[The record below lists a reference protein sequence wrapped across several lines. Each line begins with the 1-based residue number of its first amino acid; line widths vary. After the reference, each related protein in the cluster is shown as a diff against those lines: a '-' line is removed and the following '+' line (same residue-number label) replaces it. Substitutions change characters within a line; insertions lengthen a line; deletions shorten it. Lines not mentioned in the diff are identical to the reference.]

1 MTSRTT
7 PVGIIVLALASLT
20 AIGCDAT
27 TGAVFQA
34 LLDPDETAVSSPAVT
49 PADPVADTNEAV
61 TWWPHPDGY
70 SLDLPA
76 GWSGLAVEAE
86 QADALIDAL
95 GSTMPTLAARIEG
108 LLVAGNVRVSAIA
121 ADTEADGEL
130 TPFLVV
136 LAQPTE
142 GRRAREVKAH
152 VREQIYA
159 LPGLT
164 DEPFAP
170 HDVILNSAKWVRFD
184 YSVADPD
191 LGEMRVRS
199 YLFRF
204 GREAYL
210 VNFVVGAAFAE
221 QAESI
226 FDEMAESLRFGV

>member
-20 AIGCDAT
+20 AMGCNAA

-34 LLDPDETAVSSPAVT
+34 LLDPDETAVSSPEVVT
-49 PADPVADTNEAV
+49 AEPADGGSAV
-61 TWWPHPDGY
+61 VPWWPHPDGL

-76 GWSGLAVEAE
+76 GWSGMAV
-86 QADALIDAL
+86 QAGQTDELIDAVA
-95 GSTMPTLAARIEG
+95 STMPTLASRIDEV
-108 LLVAGNVRVSAIA
+108 LVERDVRVSAIA
-121 ADTEADGEL
+121 ADLDTDGEL

-136 LAQPTE
+136 LAQPTD

-184 YSVADPD
+184 YSISDPD
-191 LGEMRVRS
+191 LGELRVRS
-199 YLFRF
+199 YLFRY
-204 GREAYL
+204 GPEAYL
-210 VNFVVGAAFAE
+210 VNFVVGADLAD
-221 QAESI
+221 QAEAV
-226 FDEMAESLRFGV
+226 FDEIAESLRFGV